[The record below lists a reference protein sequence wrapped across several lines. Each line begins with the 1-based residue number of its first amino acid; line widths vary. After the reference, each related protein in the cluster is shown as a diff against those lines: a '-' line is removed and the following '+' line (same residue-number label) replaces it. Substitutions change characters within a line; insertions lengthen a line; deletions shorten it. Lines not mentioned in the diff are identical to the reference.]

1 MTNNDRQCATDLYEW
16 NTTQWRSPQSDG
28 FVQTQMSSVNIT
40 DEYIRKATEPDSSA
54 FSLAD
59 ILSTELLKEAFD
71 KENTI
76 I

>member
-1 MTNNDRQCATDLYEW
+1 M
-16 NTTQWRSPQSDG
+16 

-40 DEYIRKATEPDSSA
+40 DEYILKATEPDSNA
-54 FSLAD
+54 FSLAG
-59 ILSTELLKEAFD
+59 ILSTELLEEAFD